1 MHDMIKLVS
10 TYIYKKYGNMTV
22 IRKAKRTTFFYVS
35 YSWVVLPHGSALSRV
50 GFGSL

>member
-10 TYIYKKYGNMTV
+10 TYIQIYGNMTV
-22 IRKAKRTTFFYVS
+22 IRKAKRTTFLYVS
-35 YSWVVLPHGSALSRV
+35 YSWVIPLHGSAPSRV